1 MCILKI
7 FFNVPEICGK
17 WLTTVKI
24 EGFVAVA
31 VKCFQVTGYS
41 FEGRKTAVRITL

>member
-17 WLTTVKI
+17 WLKTVKI
-24 EGFVAVA
+24 EGFIAIV
-31 VKCFQVTGYS
+31 VKSFQVTGCL
-41 FEGRKTAVRITL
+41 FEGRETAVRITL